1 MKDKLLHILSDI
13 IGVEPD
19 DINMEDSLKEDLH
32 MNAVDLAELAEKLNT
47 EGYGAVDLSEVDTVE
62 ELIAELNIEEEI

>member
-13 IGVEPD
+13 IGVEPE

-47 EGYGAVDLSEVDTVE
+47 EGYGSVDLSEIDTVE